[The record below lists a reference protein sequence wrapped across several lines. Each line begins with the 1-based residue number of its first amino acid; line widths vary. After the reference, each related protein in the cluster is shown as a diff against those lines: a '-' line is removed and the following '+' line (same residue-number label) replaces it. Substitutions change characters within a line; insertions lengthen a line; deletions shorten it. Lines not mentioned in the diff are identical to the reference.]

1 MAKVM
6 VVDNE
11 VGLIMSNSTQLN
23 FSNLRDLENR
33 GSNSTPVKK
42 GDC

>member
-11 VGLIMSNSTQLN
+11 VGLIMANSTQLN
-23 FSNLRDLENR
+23 LSNSRGLENR

>member
-6 VVDNE
+6 IVDNE
-11 VGLIMSNSTQLN
+11 VGLIMANSTQLN
-23 FSNLRDLENR
+23 LLNSRGLVPN

>member
-11 VGLIMSNSTQLN
+11 VGLIMANSTQLN
-23 FSNLRDLENR
+23 LSNSRGWENR
-33 GSNSTPVKK
+33 GLNSTPVKK